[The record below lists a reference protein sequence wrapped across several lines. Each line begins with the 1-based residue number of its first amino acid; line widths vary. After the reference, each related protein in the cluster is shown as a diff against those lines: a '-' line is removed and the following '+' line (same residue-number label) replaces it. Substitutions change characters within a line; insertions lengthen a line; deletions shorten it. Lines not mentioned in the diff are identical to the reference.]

1 MSLPKILVIDDD
13 KENLELLSEFLRGR
27 YEVETTSDPQ
37 AAIQSAIQSPPAL
50 AIIDIDMPIMNG
62 FEVCETLRAS
72 GNCAQMAIVFLTSD
86 AQAASMQRALKL
98 GADDYVLKPFRVNDL
113 LTRIEFRLAQAHVDP
128 PQICGNL
135 RLEPTLSRAIVR
147 ARGKDHVTR
156 LTPQAFRVLQ
166 TLMRNEGR
174 VLGRDQLLELAWQ
187 DEDASDRSVDL
198 HVFRLRKLLAGW
210 NYEIGTIYGKGY
222 VIVPKSR

>member
-113 LTRIEFRLAQAHVDP
+113 LTRIEFRLAQAHV
-128 PQICGNL
+128 
-135 RLEPTLSRAIVR
+135 E
-147 ARGKDHVTR
+147 KDHVTR